1 MTFSNKWKVSF
12 NKSLY
17 RGFLKIG
24 NLGQKGCKDFINN
37 RNVITFISNIHA
49 YYKPLLGKR
58 WFVLKKKTVLFTVLF
73 KLCVGA
79 EIVQIPLS
87 HENGRID
94 VQYLKEKL
102 GKH

>member
-1 MTFSNKWKVSF
+1 MLTVSHF
-12 NKSLY
+12 KGKDDL
-17 RGFLKIG
+17 FLK
-24 NLGQKGCKDFINN
+24 
-37 RNVITFISNIHA
+37 
-49 YYKPLLGKR
+49 KP
-58 WFVLKKKTVLFTVLF
+58 VLFTVLF